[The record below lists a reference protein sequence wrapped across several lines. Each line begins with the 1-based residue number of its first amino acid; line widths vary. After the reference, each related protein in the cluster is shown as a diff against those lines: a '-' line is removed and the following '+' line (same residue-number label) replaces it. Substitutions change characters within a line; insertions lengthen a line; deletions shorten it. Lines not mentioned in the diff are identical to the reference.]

1 MFNGLGLHL
10 GNLSRLSNAQTRSI
24 SAENFTGG
32 KGQGGRATEGFSTN
46 ASRELGPGWKV
57 SPAIGVAPGECREL
71 AKGHQGRADQ
81 GGENPNM
88 YRSDVHVDP
97 NCSAPRK
104 NSQPELPAQAGCR
117 RRKFRVT
124 MGLRGTKV

>member
-1 MFNGLGLHL
+1 MDMFNGLGLHL

-71 AKGHQGRADQ
+71 ANIEGPGAIQQMWFTPTGNWRFCILRIYWDDQ
-81 GGENPNM
+81 P
-88 YRSDVHVDP
+88 
-97 NCSAPRK
+97 
-104 NSQPELPAQAGCR
+104 QPSVECPIG
-117 RRKFRVT
+117 
-124 MGLRGTKV
+124 